1 MKYLFGGII
10 TTLIL
15 ITVFYYTL
23 TMWGVHLPIDDSGLV
38 KILVTG
44 GIILLTIVLLKLI
57 RPFFFGDQG
66 KKRYEAEKGNPAKPN
81 KY

>member
-23 TMWGVHLPIDDSGLV
+23 TRWGVHLPIDDRGLV

-57 RPFFFGDQG
+57 LPFFFGDHG